1 VKSALIVC
9 ISAAIMSGCISRKEG
24 GGPVG
29 AQGMAIP
36 ADMHTSQNSLD
47 WPGVYEGILPCAD
60 CPGIKTRL
68 MLKPD
73 GSYELSTQYL
83 DRQPAP
89 LVVRGKFSWN
99 AAGNAITLDV
109 TGNGQRYAVGEG
121 RLSQLNRDGTPDG
134 TGSPNRVLKL
144 VSPAESTPSAGGG
157 LVQTLEDHRWK
168 LESARDGQGQRIEA
182 VSPAPERS
190 FVLSFSGS
198 RLHIQGGCNQ
208 MTGGYQ
214 INAEGQLNVSG
225 MASSMMACE
234 PALMHAD
241 RALSDLLASGMQI
254 NLIKGPPPQLRLISA
269 SKATLILTGQATAE
283 ALYGPGT
290 VIFMEVAAQRVSCQN
305 PLNGEALCLLVRDR
319 QYDKQGLLVGTPGAW
334 RPLYETIEGFRH
346 TEGVRNVLRIK
357 RFQRVS
363 APPDAASTVY
373 VLDLMVESE
382 TVKR

>member
-1 VKSALIVC
+1 VKSVLIVC
-9 ISAAIMSGCISRKEG
+9 ISAAVLSGCISRKEG
-24 GGPVG
+24 SGPVG
-29 AQGMAIP
+29 SQEIAIP
-36 ADMHTSQNSLD
+36 ADMHTSQNSID
-47 WPGVYEGILPCAD
+47 WAGVYEGTLPCAD

-68 MLKPD
+68 MLKRD

-109 TGNGQRYAVGEG
+109 NGSGQRYAVGEG
-121 RLSQLNRDGTPDG
+121 RLSLLNRDGTPDG
-134 TGSPNRVLKL
+134 ISSPNRVLKL
-144 VSPAESTPSAGGG
+144 VSPAASTPSVASG

-168 LESARDGQGQRIEA
+168 LESASDGQGQRIEA
-182 VSPAPERS
+182 VSPGPERS
-190 FVLSFSGS
+190 FVFSFSGS
-198 RLHIQGGCNQ
+198 RLHVQGGCNQ
-208 MTGGYQ
+208 LTGGFQ
-214 INAEGQLNVSG
+214 INAEGQLNVGS

-234 PALMHAD
+234 PALMRAD
-241 RALSDLLASGMQI
+241 RALSDLLANGMQI
-254 NLIKGPPPQLRLISA
+254 DLIKGPPPQLRLVGA

-305 PLNGEALCLLVRDR
+305 PLNGEAMCLLVRDR
-319 QYDKQGLLVGTPGAW
+319 QYDQQGLLVGAPGAW
-334 RPLYETIEGFRH
+334 RPLYQTIEGFKH
-346 TEGVRNVLRIK
+346 TTGVRNVLRIK

-363 APPDAASTVY
+363 APPDPASTVY